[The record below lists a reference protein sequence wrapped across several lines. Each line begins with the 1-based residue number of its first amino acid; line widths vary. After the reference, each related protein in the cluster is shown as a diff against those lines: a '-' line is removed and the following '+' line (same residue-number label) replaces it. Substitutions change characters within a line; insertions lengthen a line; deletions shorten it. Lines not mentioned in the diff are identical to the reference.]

1 MNPRKKIITYI
12 IGMRTS
18 ILSLQ
23 KVIYILKPLILGPGR
38 FYKNTVSENGN
49 SVYK

>member
-1 MNPRKKIITYI
+1 MAIIFNVTYLYFAKIE
-12 IGMRTS
+12 
-18 ILSLQ
+18 